1 MIRIDHINIKGKRIL
16 IRADFNVPIHKGKIK
31 SYFRIN
37 KTLDT
42 INYCIKNNAKI
53 ILMSHLGR
61 PKGITKSLSLFP
73 VYRYLQSY
81 FNDRNVSFSND
92 CVSADSINLSKNMID
107 TDIHLLENLR
117 FHDAELSD
125 LDGF

>member
-16 IRADFNVPIHKGKIK
+16 IRADFNVPMHKGKIK

-61 PKGITKSLSLFP
+61 PKGKDLSFSLLP
-73 VYRYLQSY
+73 VYKYLK
-81 FNDRNVSFSND
+81 SFF
-92 CVSADSINLSKNMID
+92 IWRK
-107 TDIHLLENLR
+107 
-117 FHDAELSD
+117 
-125 LDGF
+125 